1 MSKTGASLIC
11 SVCVYQQ
18 LDSHFFTAS
27 TTVEAVGV
35 VPNTQTESP
44 DTVSLPI
51 GLGVPFGIIT
61 LVAIIA
67 GVAMICRKKRR
78 R

>member
-1 MSKTGASLIC
+1 M
-11 SVCVYQQ
+11 
-18 LDSHFFTAS
+18 FTAS

-44 DTVSLPI
+44 DTVSLSI
-51 GLGVPFGIIT
+51 GLGAAFGIIT
-61 LVAIIA
+61 LVALIA
-67 GVAMICRKKRR
+67 GVALMCRKKRR